1 MLLSSIAQIGKELA
15 ENYAEKLV
23 NIKEIAPS
31 TLESFVKN
39 DIVTEKLNIIKNMF
53 PEQLMEYM
61 ENNIKECK
69 VEYCLPKN
77 DGHWENERGDSEWKP
92 DKEYVPQKH
101 NPEGKTWGE
110 ILEEYGIEGI
120 EFNDGEPDF
129 SPVIVE
135 KDGIKAEVEIDK
147 FTEIRPRN
155 FQQADE
161 KLAEKYGCPKE
172 EINKIRKEIEK
183 WREENNYT
191 WHECSDCKT
200 LQLVPREI
208 HANIAHDGG
217 VCEYKKN
224 NEVK

>member
-1 MLLSSIAQIGKELA
+1 MSILANSIITQLVKSS
-15 ENYAEKLV
+15 AEKLV
-23 NIKEIAPS
+23 KIKEIAS
-31 TLESFVKN
+31 SSLESFRKN
-39 DIVTEKLNIIKNMF
+39 DIVSEKLDIIKNMS

-61 ENNIKECK
+61 ENNLKEC
-69 VEYCLPKN
+69 EIAYALPKN
-77 DGHWENERGDSEWKP
+77 NGEWENKRGDSEWKP
-92 DKEYVPQKH
+92 DKEYVPKLH

-110 ILEEYGIEGI
+110 ILEEHGIEGI
-120 EFNDGEPDF
+120 EFKDGEPDF
-129 SPVIVE
+129 SPVIVT

-147 FTEIRPRN
+147 FTEIRPKN

-161 KLAEKYGCPKE
+161 KLAEKLGCSPQDV
-172 EINKIRKEIEK
+172 KIWIK
-183 WREENNYT
+183 ENNYT

-208 HANIAHDGG
+208 HANIKHDGG

>member
-1 MLLSSIAQIGKELA
+1 MSILANSIITQLVKSS
-15 ENYAEKLV
+15 AEKLV
-23 NIKEIAPS
+23 KIREIATPN
-31 TLESFVKN
+31 LESFRKN
-39 DIVTEKLNIIKNMF
+39 DIITEKLDIIKNMS

-69 VEYCLPKN
+69 VEYCLPKSN
-77 DGHWENERGDSEWKP
+77 GHWENERGDSEWKP

-101 NPEGKTWGE
+101 NTEGKTWGE
-110 ILEEYGIEGI
+110 ILEEHGIEGI
-120 EFNDGEPDF
+120 EFKDGEPDF

-135 KDGIKAEVEIDK
+135 KDGVKAEVEIDK
-147 FTEIRPRN
+147 FTEDRRRN
-155 FQQADE
+155 FKQADE
-161 KLAEKYGCPKE
+161 KLAEKLGCSDRDVLE
-172 EINKIRKEIEK
+172 
-183 WREENNYT
+183 WREKNNYT
-191 WHECSDCKT
+191 WHESSDCKT